1 MKVVLSGESGEFQKR
16 GSGIEHSGLAS
27 EPAAPLADDET
38 AACVIDD
45 IAAVN
50 EDAAAARHILQPE
63 DVAIFTAGGAWQEPG
78 LVCAR
83 RDAAFIARVVAP
95 WRFKDVEAFTIQI
108 EGPSNAV
115 ETNIISDK
123 NSVRGSRF

>member
-27 EPAAPLADDET
+27 ERAAPLANDET

-50 EDAAAARHILQPE
+50 ENAATARHILQPE
-63 DVAIFTAGGAWQEPG
+63 DVAIFTAGGAGQEPG
-78 LVCAR
+78 FICTR
-83 RDAAFIARVVAP
+83 RDAACIARIVAP
-95 WRFKDVEAFTIQI
+95 WPFKDVKVFAVQM

-115 ETNIISDK
+115 GAHVISDK
-123 NSVRGSRF
+123 DPVRGNRF